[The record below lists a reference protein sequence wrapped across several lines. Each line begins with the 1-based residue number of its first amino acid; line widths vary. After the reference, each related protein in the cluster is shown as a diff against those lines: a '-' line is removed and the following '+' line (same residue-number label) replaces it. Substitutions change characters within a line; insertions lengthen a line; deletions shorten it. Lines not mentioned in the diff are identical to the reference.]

1 MNYFTDKLEKL
12 VRLAALVFIFLIFS
26 GQITSDNSESFP
38 AVPESLSRHLDSLR
52 KQDNLEEWLV
62 SWIEFLG
69 DKPAERISF
78 LYKAEST
85 AWRKPKSNDERLAWF
100 DLLTNQGY
108 YEMLRGN
115 IIRSI
120 DAYEKAY
127 RYFFENPL
135 GGAEADVLEYVLKP
149 LGNNYTRLG
158 DYDRAFFIQEKSLSL
173 ALQLGDKN
181 QVASVYHNLAT
192 SARWK
197 GQLPL
202 AEQYCLKGLD
212 NAAEN
217 SAIKGLLLSTYS
229 EILLVQQ
236 RITEAETNVKEAIGI
251 LQLNLTKDKIN
262 TPNWLRGAYQGYG
275 EILKRK
281 NNPAAALAFYEKAAA
296 VIEKYFKGE
305 RKREQAKLYV
315 LKGQALLQLQQPG
328 KANEQFNFALQVF
341 IPTFQPKTTATL
353 PVAADLY
360 AENTILD
367 ALYGKSLCLL
377 AMNEKGTALDCF
389 QLLFDAGR
397 RLRFEFFSSNAKQQQ
412 QKESREWVETAMQT
426 AYDLWKTSGKNE
438 YAEKMLLI
446 AEQSKAQLL
455 LDEMISNF
463 HYNRNRHDDTL
474 LRRQFQLM
482 QAITLAEKESMLT
495 PGNADSIAIQAK
507 KEMQYELSLLQKK
520 VKEKFPLP
528 GNQPKENYLFTVKE
542 LVKKLPGE
550 TDVMEFFTGEKNIYI
565 IMAGKEGVKEIR
577 QLEKPPVIK
586 QAIKEFVQ
594 TWFQQGPQKMLNE
607 PQQYCRQA
615 YSLYRSIWPGTQAN
629 KPEQLLIIP
638 DGIFG
643 YLPFDAL
650 LTDSTNSSNAGEWP
664 FLIRRKNI
672 SFSYSLQTLL
682 QQRQAGN
689 DNRQFAGFFISFDSS
704 ANASIP
710 AVKKEYA
717 SLQRVVKGNFFTE
730 ENVTLDV
737 FQKQLAKTNLLH
749 ISTHSFLQGEERIP
763 VLELADDKFFLFELF
778 GKSFQP
784 QLVVL
789 SACRTG
795 HGLLAEGEGIVS
807 LARGFTAS
815 GAGGILAGL
824 WNMHDESSADLVS
837 DFYRQLKKDGY
848 PATALHDAKINW
860 LKKNHPQ
867 RFAKLPYYWAGLIFT
882 GNNQPI
888 RFEAKGNNE
897 AMWWIVVIGILI
909 LGMLILFSRK
919 KYQRMK

>member
-1 MNYFTDKLEKL
+1 MI
-12 VRLAALVFIFLIFS
+12 VFLTAS
-26 GQITSDNSESFP
+26 GQATKETADDFPESF
-38 AVPESLSRHLDSLR
+38 SRHLDSLR

-69 DKPAERISF
+69 NKPVERISF
-78 LYKAEST
+78 LYKAELT
-85 AWRKPKSNDERLAWF
+85 AWRTPKNKDERLAWF
-100 DLLTNQGY
+100 DLLANQGY
-108 YEMLRGN
+108 YEILRGN

-127 RYFFENPL
+127 RYFFESPI

-173 ALQLGDKN
+173 ALQLGDRN

-202 AEQYCLKGLD
+202 AEHYCLKGLD
-212 NAAEN
+212 YAAEN
-217 SAIKGLLLSTYS
+217 PAIKGLLLSTYA
-229 EILLVQQ
+229 ETQLIQQ
-236 RITEAETNVKEAIGI
+236 RIKEAETNVKEAIGI

-281 NNPAAALAFYEKAAA
+281 NNPAAALAFYEKAVA
-296 VIEKYFKGE
+296 VIDKYFKGE
-305 RKREQAKLYV
+305 RKRELAKLYV

-328 KANEQFNFALQVF
+328 KANEQFNLALQVF
-341 IPTFQPKTTATL
+341 IPAFQPSTITTL

-360 AENTILD
+360 AENTILE
-367 ALYGKSLCLL
+367 ALYGKSLSLL
-377 AMNEKGTALDCF
+377 AMNEKVTALDCF

-397 RLRFEFFSSNAKQQQ
+397 RLRFEFFSSSAKQQQ

-426 AYDLWKTSGKNE
+426 AYDLWKTGGKNE

-463 HYNRNRHDDTL
+463 HYNRVRLDDTL
-474 LRRQFQLM
+474 LSRQFQLM
-482 QAITLAEKESMLT
+482 QAINLAEKESMLQ
-495 PGNADSIAIQAK
+495 PGKADSIAIQTK
-507 KEMQYELSLLQKK
+507 KEMQYEFSLLQKK

-550 TDVMEFFTGEKNIYI
+550 TEVMEFFTGEKNIYI

-577 QLEKPPVIK
+577 QLEKAPVIK
-586 QAIKEFVQ
+586 QAIKEFMQ

-615 YSLYRSIWPGTQAN
+615 YRLYRLIWPGTQAN
-629 KPEQLLIIP
+629 EQEQLLIIP

-650 LTDSTNSSNAGEWP
+650 LTDSIYSANAGEWP
-664 FLIRRKNI
+664 FLVKRKNI
-672 SFSYSLQTLL
+672 SFSYSLQTL
-682 QQRQAGN
+682 QQQKQPGN

-704 ANASIP
+704 ENASIP

-737 FQKQLAKTNLLH
+737 FQKQLTKTNLLH

-763 VLELADDKFFLFELF
+763 VLELADDKFFLFELY

-815 GAGGILAGL
+815 GAGGIVAGL
-824 WNMHDESSADLVS
+824 WNMHDESTADLVS
-837 DFYRQLKKDGY
+837 DFYRQLNKDSY
-848 PATALHDAKINW
+848 PSTALHNAKINW

-897 AMWWIVVIGILI
+897 TMWWIVAIGILI
-909 LGMLILFSRK
+909 SGFLILLSRK
-919 KYQRMK
+919 TYHRIK